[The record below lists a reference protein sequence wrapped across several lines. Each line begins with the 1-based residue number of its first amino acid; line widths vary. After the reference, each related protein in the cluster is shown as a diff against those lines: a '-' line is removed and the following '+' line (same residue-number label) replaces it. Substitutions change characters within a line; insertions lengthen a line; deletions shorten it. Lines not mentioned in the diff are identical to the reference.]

1 MIYDEID
8 FHNVEE
14 MMKTESGWRLSRL
27 PLHTAQRLDEKIRG
41 SRLIYTPGKELLSQP
56 EYISA
61 DMTHPTLEGQLMVA
75 QRWSSVMKLKGA
87 LR

>member
-41 SRLIYTPGKELLSQP
+41 SRIYMSTGVELRFRMPKGEATLHLRADANEEVQTALIYFGSIQGG
-56 EYISA
+56 S
-61 DMTHPTLEGQLMVA
+61 G
-75 QRWSSVMKLKGA
+75 
-87 LR
+87 